1 LIVHP
6 DDHEIPD
13 LEPGEPRYNSLDEVF
28 FAIHAEHGPQG
39 LREVLTMMEEVAR
52 EDLERAAAALEAAG
66 KPSIA
71 KIILEVAA
79 TARSGIDIDD
89 PYEPG
94 STNSR
99 YWRQSWARNRWV
111 ASGEMEKALRE
122 QASQQAGQKPD
133 RKHVHKQKR

>member
-1 LIVHP
+1 MIVHP

-13 LEPGEPRYNSLDEVF
+13 LEPGKPRYNSLDEVF

-94 STNSR
+94 HK
-99 YWRQSWARNRWV
+99 QSVLASKLGQKPLV

-122 QASQQAGQKPD
+122 QASVAGWPEA
-133 RKHVHKQKR
+133 